1 MSKLLNAGE
10 FTAFFIGASA
20 NLTANKEQIN
30 ALNVFPVPDGDT
42 GTNMGLTMSSAV
54 KDLAAAPEPLAI
66 PKAAEKLAHGALLG
80 ARGNSGVILSQIL
93 RGFSQG
99 LEGCAQVGAA
109 DFARAMQKGVELAYK
124 SVMRPVEGTILTVT
138 RKMADAAND
147 AVAVDSAMDVE
158 NLLDLMLQHGHQALA
173 NTPNQLL
180 ALKQAGVVD
189 SGGSGLIAIFE
200 GGLRALRG
208 EKFEMPLPVEGKAD
222 FTKQS
227 AAASQSEKPFI
238 NHYCTEFFIHGQG
251 IDVEAYRRH
260 LQKMGESQ
268 VIVGNATVVKTH
280 IHTADPGAVLSY
292 ALQFG
297 SLHDLKIDNMKD
309 QHRETLLTEDEAAAN
324 NGAVDAPI
332 EDLPVDDLAAADNKG
347 AALADDTL
355 DNAMAGAAGALGE
368 LLPEM
373 PAAELPL
380 CGVVAVSS
388 GSGLD
393 QIFSEMGVA
402 ALVSGGQSMNPSA
415 EDILQAINNLPAQ
428 QAVILPN
435 NGNIIMAA
443 NQARDLAEKPVVVV
457 NSKFITQG
465 IAAMMNFDPESAA
478 EENAAAM
485 EEAASIVHSG
495 QITYAVRDSQFD
507 GQEIH
512 EGDIL
517 ALLEGSIAVVEQNVE
532 QAVLE
537 LLPQMFDDD
546 TSLITLLYGEGV
558 SEDEAVLLG
567 EELAEKFPD
576 YEIEVQLGGQAVYHY
591 LIAVE

>member
-1 MSKLLNAGE
+1 MSKLLNISE
-10 FTAFFIGASA
+10 FIAFFVGASA

-54 KDLAAAPEPLAI
+54 KELPEQTDI
-66 PKAAEKLAHGALLG
+66 PKAAERLAHGALLG

-93 RGFSQG
+93 RGFAQG
-99 LEGCAQVGAA
+99 LDGCQQVGAV

-124 SVMRPVEGTILTVT
+124 SVMRPVEGTILTVA
-138 RKMADAAND
+138 RKMAEASGE
-147 AVAVDSAMDVE
+147 AVAVNAEMDLE
-158 NLLDLMLQHGHQALA
+158 NLLELMLAQGHQALA
-173 NTPNQLL
+173 NTPNQLPV
-180 ALKQAGVVD
+180 LKQAGVVD
-189 SGGSGLIAIFE
+189 SGASGLVAIFE

-208 EKFEMPLPVEGKAD
+208 EEFELPLQVETKAD
-222 FTKQS
+222 FTKQQ
-227 AAASQSEKPFI
+227 ATGTQNLV

-260 LQKMGESQ
+260 LQGMGESQ

-297 SLHDLKIDNMKD
+297 SVSDLKIDNMKD
-309 QHRETLLTEDEAAAN
+309 QHRETLLDEAEKEQAQTAQPELKAEPEAVTEASAA
-324 NGAVDAPI
+324 
-332 EDLPVDDLAAADNKG
+332 DLAG
-347 AALADDTL
+347 VM
-355 DNAMAGAAGALGE
+355 DNAAEAMAEVFEALE
-368 LLPEM
+368 PV
-373 PAAELPL
+373 ELPL
-380 CGVVAVSS
+380 CGAVAVSS

-393 QIFSEMGVA
+393 QIFTEMGVNT
-402 ALVSGGQSMNPSA
+402 LVSGGQSMNPSA
-415 EDILQAINNLPAQ
+415 EDILQAINNTTAQ
-428 QAVILPN
+428 QVVVLPN
-435 NGNIIMAA
+435 NSNIVMAA
-443 NQARDLAEKPVVVV
+443 NQASQLADKPVVVV
-457 NSKFITQG
+457 PSKFITQG
-465 IAAMMNFDPESAA
+465 IAAMMNFDPESSA
-478 EENAAAM
+478 EENAETMQQAAVL
-485 EEAASIVHSG
+485 VHSG

-517 ALLEGSIAVVEQNVE
+517 GLLEGTIAVVEASVQE
-532 QAVLE
+532 TMLK

-558 SEDEAVLLG
+558 TEDEA
-567 EELAEKFPD
+567 EAAAAELAESFPD

-591 LIAVE
+591 LLAVE

>member
-1 MSKLLNAGE
+1 MSKLLNISE
-10 FTAFFIGASA
+10 FIAFFVGASA

-54 KDLAAAPEPLAI
+54 KELPEQTDI
-66 PKAAEKLAHGALLG
+66 PKAAERLAHGALLG

-93 RGFSQG
+93 RGFAQG
-99 LEGCAQVGAA
+99 LDGCQQVGAV

-124 SVMRPVEGTILTVT
+124 SVMRPVEGTILTVA
-138 RKMADAAND
+138 RKMAEASGE
-147 AVAVDSAMDVE
+147 AVAVNAEMDLE
-158 NLLDLMLQHGHQALA
+158 NLLELMLAQGHQALA
-173 NTPNQLL
+173 NTPNQLPV
-180 ALKQAGVVD
+180 LKQAGVVD
-189 SGGSGLIAIFE
+189 SGASGLVAIFE

-208 EKFEMPLPVEGKAD
+208 EEFELPLQVETKAD
-222 FTKQS
+222 FTKQQ
-227 AAASQSEKPFI
+227 ATGTQNLV

-260 LQKMGESQ
+260 LQGMGESQ

-309 QHRETLLTEDEAAAN
+309 QHRETLLDEVEKEQAQTAQPELKAEPEAVTEASAA
-324 NGAVDAPI
+324 
-332 EDLPVDDLAAADNKG
+332 DLAG
-347 AALADDTL
+347 VM
-355 DNAMAGAAGALGE
+355 DNAAEAMAEVFEE
-368 LLPEM
+368 LEPV
-373 PAAELPL
+373 ELPL
-380 CGVVAVSS
+380 CGAVAVSS

-393 QIFSEMGVA
+393 QIFTEMGVNT
-402 ALVSGGQSMNPSA
+402 LVSGGQSMNPSA
-415 EDILQAINNLPAQ
+415 EDILQAINNTTAQ
-428 QAVILPN
+428 QVVVLPN
-435 NGNIIMAA
+435 NSNIVMAA
-443 NQARDLAEKPVVVV
+443 NQASQLADKPVVVV
-457 NSKFITQG
+457 PSKFITQG
-465 IAAMMNFDPESAA
+465 IAAMMNFDPESSA
-478 EENAAAM
+478 EENAETMQQAAVL
-485 EEAASIVHSG
+485 VHSG

-517 ALLEGSIAVVEQNVE
+517 GLLEGTIAVVEASVQE
-532 QAVLE
+532 TMLK

-558 SEDEAVLLG
+558 TEDEA
-567 EELAEKFPD
+567 EAAAAELAESFPD

-591 LIAVE
+591 LLAVE

>member
-1 MSKLLNAGE
+1 MVELNISE
-10 FTAFFIGASA
+10 FIAFFVGASA

-54 KDLAAAPEPLAI
+54 KELPEQTDI
-66 PKAAEKLAHGALLG
+66 PKAAERLAHGALLG

-93 RGFSQG
+93 RGFAQG
-99 LEGCAQVGAA
+99 LDGCQQVGAV

-124 SVMRPVEGTILTVT
+124 SVMRPVEGTILTVA
-138 RKMADAAND
+138 RKMAEASGE
-147 AVAVDSAMDVE
+147 AVAVNAEMDLE
-158 NLLDLMLQHGHQALA
+158 NLLELMLAQGHQALA
-173 NTPNQLL
+173 NTPNQLPV
-180 ALKQAGVVD
+180 LKQAGVVD
-189 SGGSGLIAIFE
+189 SGASGLVAIFE

-208 EKFEMPLPVEGKAD
+208 EEFELPLQVETKAD
-222 FTKQS
+222 FTKQQ
-227 AAASQSEKPFI
+227 ATGTQNLV

-260 LQKMGESQ
+260 LQGMGESQ

-309 QHRETLLTEDEAAAN
+309 QHRETLLDEAEKEQAQTAQPELKAEPEAVTEASAA
-324 NGAVDAPI
+324 
-332 EDLPVDDLAAADNKG
+332 DLAG
-347 AALADDTL
+347 VM
-355 DNAMAGAAGALGE
+355 DNAAEAMAEVFEALE
-368 LLPEM
+368 PV
-373 PAAELPL
+373 ELPL
-380 CGVVAVSS
+380 CGAVAVSS

-393 QIFSEMGVA
+393 QIFTEMGVNT
-402 ALVSGGQSMNPSA
+402 LVSGGQSMNPSA
-415 EDILQAINNLPAQ
+415 EDILQAINNTTAQ
-428 QAVILPN
+428 QVVVLPN
-435 NGNIIMAA
+435 NSNIVMAA
-443 NQARDLAEKPVVVV
+443 NQASQLADKPVVVV
-457 NSKFITQG
+457 PSKFITQG
-465 IAAMMNFDPESAA
+465 IAAMMNFDPESSA
-478 EENAAAM
+478 EENAETMQQAAVL
-485 EEAASIVHSG
+485 VHSG

-517 ALLEGSIAVVEQNVE
+517 GLLEGTIAVVEASVQE
-532 QAVLE
+532 TMLK

-558 SEDEAVLLG
+558 TEDEA
-567 EELAEKFPD
+567 EAAAAELAESFPD

-591 LIAVE
+591 LLAVE

>member
-1 MSKLLNAGE
+1 MSKLLNISE
-10 FTAFFIGASA
+10 FIAFFVGASA

-54 KDLAAAPEPLAI
+54 KELLEQTDI
-66 PKAAEKLAHGALLG
+66 PKAAERLAHGALLG

-93 RGFSQG
+93 RGFAQG
-99 LEGCAQVGAA
+99 LDGCQQVGAV

-124 SVMRPVEGTILTVT
+124 SVMRPVEGTILTVA
-138 RKMADAAND
+138 RKMAEASGE
-147 AVAVDSAMDVE
+147 AVAVNAEMDLE
-158 NLLDLMLQHGHQALA
+158 NLLELMLAQGHQALA
-173 NTPNQLL
+173 NTPNQLPV
-180 ALKQAGVVD
+180 LKQAGVVD
-189 SGGSGLIAIFE
+189 SGASGLVAIFE

-208 EKFEMPLPVEGKAD
+208 EEFELPLQVETKAD
-222 FTKQS
+222 FTKQQ
-227 AAASQSEKPFI
+227 ATGTQNLV

-260 LQKMGESQ
+260 LQGMGESQ

-309 QHRETLLTEDEAAAN
+309 QHRETLLDEAEKEQAQTAQPELKAEPEAVTEASAA
-324 NGAVDAPI
+324 
-332 EDLPVDDLAAADNKG
+332 DLAG
-347 AALADDTL
+347 VM
-355 DNAMAGAAGALGE
+355 DNAAESMVEVFEE
-368 LLPEM
+368 LEPV
-373 PAAELPL
+373 ELPL
-380 CGVVAVSS
+380 CGAVAVSS

-393 QIFSEMGVA
+393 QIFTEMGVNT
-402 ALVSGGQSMNPSA
+402 LVSGGQSMNPSA
-415 EDILQAINNLPAQ
+415 EDILQAINNTTAQ
-428 QAVILPN
+428 QVVVLPN
-435 NGNIIMAA
+435 NSNIVMAA
-443 NQARDLAEKPVVVV
+443 NQASQLADKPVVVV
-457 NSKFITQG
+457 PSKFITQG
-465 IAAMMNFDPESAA
+465 IAAMMNFDPESSA
-478 EENAAAM
+478 EENAETMQQAAVL
-485 EEAASIVHSG
+485 VHSG

-517 ALLEGSIAVVEQNVE
+517 GLLEGTIAVVEASVQE
-532 QAVLE
+532 TMLK

-558 SEDEAVLLG
+558 TEDEA
-567 EELAEKFPD
+567 EAAAAELAESFPD

-591 LIAVE
+591 LLAVE

>member
-1 MSKLLNAGE
+1 MSKLLNISE
-10 FTAFFIGASA
+10 FITFFVGASA

-54 KDLAAAPEPLAI
+54 KELPEQTDI
-66 PKAAEKLAHGALLG
+66 PKAAERLAHGALLG

-93 RGFSQG
+93 RGFAQG
-99 LEGCAQVGAA
+99 LDGCQQVGAV

-124 SVMRPVEGTILTVT
+124 SVMRPVEGTILTVA
-138 RKMADAAND
+138 RKMAEASGE
-147 AVAVDSAMDVE
+147 AVAVNAEMDLE
-158 NLLDLMLQHGHQALA
+158 NLLELMLAQGHQALA
-173 NTPNQLL
+173 NTPNQLPV
-180 ALKQAGVVD
+180 LKQAGVVD
-189 SGGSGLIAIFE
+189 SGASGLVAIFE

-208 EKFEMPLPVEGKAD
+208 EEFELPLQVETKAD
-222 FTKQS
+222 FTKQQ
-227 AAASQSEKPFI
+227 ATGTQNLV

-260 LQKMGESQ
+260 LQGMGESQ

-309 QHRETLLTEDEAAAN
+309 QHRETLLDEAEKEQAQTAQPELKAEPEAVTEASAA
-324 NGAVDAPI
+324 
-332 EDLPVDDLAAADNKG
+332 DLAG
-347 AALADDTL
+347 VM
-355 DNAMAGAAGALGE
+355 DNAAEAMAEVFEALE
-368 LLPEM
+368 PV
-373 PAAELPL
+373 ELPL
-380 CGVVAVSS
+380 CGAVAVSS

-393 QIFSEMGVA
+393 QIFTEMGVNT
-402 ALVSGGQSMNPSA
+402 LVSGGQSMNPSA
-415 EDILQAINNLPAQ
+415 EDILQAINNTTAQ
-428 QAVILPN
+428 QVVVLPN
-435 NGNIIMAA
+435 NSNIVMAA
-443 NQARDLAEKPVVVV
+443 NQASQLADKPVVVV
-457 NSKFITQG
+457 PSKFITQG
-465 IAAMMNFDPESAA
+465 IAAMMNFDPESSA
-478 EENAAAM
+478 EENAETMQQAAVL
-485 EEAASIVHSG
+485 VHSG

-517 ALLEGSIAVVEQNVE
+517 GLLEGTIAVVEASVQE
-532 QAVLE
+532 TMLK

-558 SEDEAVLLG
+558 TEDEA
-567 EELAEKFPD
+567 EAAAAKLAESFPD

-591 LIAVE
+591 LLAVE

>member
-1 MSKLLNAGE
+1 MSKLLNISE

-20 NLTANKEQIN
+20 NLTANKERIN

-54 KDLAAAPEPLAI
+54 KDLPAQTNIA
-66 PKAAEKLAHGALLG
+66 KAAERLAHGALLG

-93 RGFSQG
+93 RGFAQG
-99 LEGCAQVGAA
+99 LEGCEQVAA
-109 DFARAMQKGVELAYK
+109 PDFARAMQKGVELAYK
-124 SVMRPVEGTILTVT
+124 SVMRPVEGTILTVA
-138 RKMADAAND
+138 RKMADAAGE
-147 AVAVDSAMDVE
+147 AVAVDAAMDLE
-158 NLLDLMLQHGHQALA
+158 NLVELMLKQGHQALA
-173 NTPNQLL
+173 NTPNQLPV
-180 ALKQAGVVD
+180 LKQAGVVD
-189 SGGSGLIAIFE
+189 SGASGLVAIFE

-208 EKFEMPLPVEGKAD
+208 EEFEMPLQIEGKVD
-222 FTKQS
+222 FTNQT
-227 AAASQSEKPFI
+227 AEDTQQLV

-251 IDVEAYRRH
+251 IDVDTYRQH
-260 LQKMGESQ
+260 LQSMGESQ

-309 QHRETLLTEDEAAAN
+309 QHRETLLTDEERGAAEENTAPADKQETVAPEPDQLDVAIAEAAATL
-324 NGAVDAPI
+324 GDMLPDMEAV
-332 EDLPVDDLAAADNKG
+332 
-347 AALADDTL
+347 
-355 DNAMAGAAGALGE
+355 
-368 LLPEM
+368 
-373 PAAELPL
+373 ELPL
-380 CGVVAVSS
+380 CGVVTVSS

-393 QIFSEMGVA
+393 QIFTEMGAVG
-402 ALVSGGQSMNPSA
+402 LVSGGQSMNPSA

-435 NGNIIMAA
+435 NSNIVMAA
-443 NQARDLAEKPVVVV
+443 NQASQLAEKPVVVV
-457 NSKFITQG
+457 SSKFITQG
-465 IAAMMNFDPESAA
+465 IAAMMNFDPESSA
-478 EENAAAM
+478 EENAANM
-485 EEAASIVHSG
+485 QEAAALVHSA
-495 QITYAVRDSQFD
+495 QVTYAVRDSQFD
-507 GQEIH
+507 GQTIH

-517 ALLEGSIAVVEQNVE
+517 GLLEGDIAVVETTVRQT
-532 QAVLE
+532 VLN

-558 SEDEAVLLG
+558 TEEDAVLLG
-567 EELAEKFPD
+567 EDLAEAFPD

>member
-1 MSKLLNAGE
+1 MSKLLNISE
-10 FTAFFIGASA
+10 FIAFFVGASA

-54 KDLAAAPEPLAI
+54 KELPEQTDI
-66 PKAAEKLAHGALLG
+66 PKAAERLAHGALLG

-93 RGFSQG
+93 RGFAQG
-99 LEGCAQVGAA
+99 LDGCQQVGAV

-124 SVMRPVEGTILTVT
+124 SVMRPVEGTILTVA
-138 RKMADAAND
+138 RKMAEASGE
-147 AVAVDSAMDVE
+147 AVAVNAEMDLE
-158 NLLDLMLQHGHQALA
+158 NLLELMLAQGHQALA
-173 NTPNQLL
+173 NTPNQLPV
-180 ALKQAGVVD
+180 LKQAGVVD
-189 SGGSGLIAIFE
+189 SGASGLVAIFE

-208 EKFEMPLPVEGKAD
+208 EEFELPLQVETKAD
-222 FTKQS
+222 FTKQQ
-227 AAASQSEKPFI
+227 ATGTQNLV

-260 LQKMGESQ
+260 LQGMGESQ

-309 QHRETLLTEDEAAAN
+309 QHRETLLDEVEKEQAQTAQPELKAEPEAVTEAPAA
-324 NGAVDAPI
+324 
-332 EDLPVDDLAAADNKG
+332 DLAG
-347 AALADDTL
+347 VM
-355 DNAMAGAAGALGE
+355 DNAAEAMAEVFEE
-368 LLPEM
+368 LEPV
-373 PAAELPL
+373 ELPL
-380 CGVVAVSS
+380 CGAVAVSS

-393 QIFSEMGVA
+393 QIFTEMGVNT
-402 ALVSGGQSMNPSA
+402 LVSGGQSMNPSA
-415 EDILQAINNLPAQ
+415 EDILQAINNTTAQ
-428 QAVILPN
+428 QVVVLPN
-435 NGNIIMAA
+435 NSNIVMAA
-443 NQARDLAEKPVVVV
+443 NQASQLAVVVP
-457 NSKFITQG
+457 SKFITQG
-465 IAAMMNFDPESAA
+465 IAAMMNFDPESSA
-478 EENAAAM
+478 EENAETMQQAAVL
-485 EEAASIVHSG
+485 VHSG

-517 ALLEGSIAVVEQNVE
+517 GLLEGTIAVVEASVQE
-532 QAVLE
+532 TMLK

-558 SEDEAVLLG
+558 TEDEA
-567 EELAEKFPD
+567 EAAAADLAESFPD

-591 LIAVE
+591 LLAVE

>member
-1 MSKLLNAGE
+1 MSKLLNISE
-10 FTAFFIGASA
+10 FIAFFVGASA

-54 KDLAAAPEPLAI
+54 KELPEQTDI
-66 PKAAEKLAHGALLG
+66 PKAAERLAHGALLG

-93 RGFSQG
+93 RGFAQG
-99 LEGCAQVGAA
+99 LDGCQQVGAV

-124 SVMRPVEGTILTVT
+124 SVMRPVEGTILTVA
-138 RKMADAAND
+138 RKMAEASGE
-147 AVAVDSAMDVE
+147 AVAVNAEMDLE
-158 NLLDLMLQHGHQALA
+158 NLLELMLAQGHQALA
-173 NTPNQLL
+173 NTPNQLPV
-180 ALKQAGVVD
+180 LKQAGVVD
-189 SGGSGLIAIFE
+189 SGASGLVAIFE

-208 EKFEMPLPVEGKAD
+208 EEFELPLHVETKAD
-222 FTKQS
+222 FTKQQ
-227 AAASQSEKPFI
+227 ATGTQNLV

-260 LQKMGESQ
+260 LQGMGESQ

-309 QHRETLLTEDEAAAN
+309 QHRETLLDEAEKEQAQTAQPELKAEPEAVTEASAA
-324 NGAVDAPI
+324 
-332 EDLPVDDLAAADNKG
+332 DLAG
-347 AALADDTL
+347 VM
-355 DNAMAGAAGALGE
+355 DNAAEAMAEVFEALE
-368 LLPEM
+368 PV
-373 PAAELPL
+373 ELPL
-380 CGVVAVSS
+380 CGAVAVSS

-393 QIFSEMGVA
+393 QIFTEMGVNT
-402 ALVSGGQSMNPSA
+402 LVSGGQSMNPSA
-415 EDILQAINNLPAQ
+415 EDILQAINNTTAQ
-428 QAVILPN
+428 QVVVLPN
-435 NGNIIMAA
+435 NSNIVMAA
-443 NQARDLAEKPVVVV
+443 NQASQLADKPVVVV
-457 NSKFITQG
+457 PSKFITQG
-465 IAAMMNFDPESAA
+465 IAAMMNFDPESSA
-478 EENAAAM
+478 EENAETMQQAAVL
-485 EEAASIVHSG
+485 VHSG

-517 ALLEGSIAVVEQNVE
+517 GLLEGTIAVVEASVQE
-532 QAVLE
+532 TMLK

-558 SEDEAVLLG
+558 TEDEA
-567 EELAEKFPD
+567 EAAAAELAESFPD

-591 LIAVE
+591 LLAVE

>member
-1 MSKLLNAGE
+1 MSKLLNISE
-10 FTAFFIGASA
+10 FIAFFVGASA

-54 KDLAAAPEPLAI
+54 KELPEQTDI
-66 PKAAEKLAHGALLG
+66 PKAAERLAHGALLG

-93 RGFSQG
+93 RGFAQG
-99 LEGCAQVGAA
+99 LDGCQQVGAV

-124 SVMRPVEGTILTVT
+124 SVMRPVEGTILTVA
-138 RKMADAAND
+138 RKMAEASGE
-147 AVAVDSAMDVE
+147 AVAVNAEMDLE
-158 NLLDLMLQHGHQALA
+158 NLLELMLAQGHQALA
-173 NTPNQLL
+173 NTPNQLPV
-180 ALKQAGVVD
+180 LKQAGVVD
-189 SGGSGLIAIFE
+189 SGASGLVAIFE

-208 EKFEMPLPVEGKAD
+208 EEFELPLQVETKAD
-222 FTKQS
+222 FTKQQ
-227 AAASQSEKPFI
+227 ATGTQNLV

-260 LQKMGESQ
+260 LQGMGESQ

-309 QHRETLLTEDEAAAN
+309 QHRETLLDEVEKEQAQTAQPELKAEPEAVTEASAA
-324 NGAVDAPI
+324 
-332 EDLPVDDLAAADNKG
+332 DLAG
-347 AALADDTL
+347 VM
-355 DNAMAGAAGALGE
+355 DNAAEAMAEVFEE
-368 LLPEM
+368 LEPV
-373 PAAELPL
+373 ELPL
-380 CGVVAVSS
+380 CGAVAVSS

-393 QIFSEMGVA
+393 QIFTEMGVNT
-402 ALVSGGQSMNPSA
+402 LVSGGQSMNPSA
-415 EDILQAINNLPAQ
+415 EDILQAINNTTAQ
-428 QAVILPN
+428 QVVVLPN
-435 NGNIIMAA
+435 NSNIVMAA
-443 NQARDLAEKPVVVV
+443 NQASQLADKPVVVV
-457 NSKFITQG
+457 PSKFITQG
-465 IAAMMNFDPESAA
+465 IAAMMNFDPESSA
-478 EENAAAM
+478 EENAETMQQAAVL
-485 EEAASIVHSG
+485 VHSG

-517 ALLEGSIAVVEQNVE
+517 GLLEGTIAVVEASVQE
-532 QAVLE
+532 TMLK

-558 SEDEAVLLG
+558 TEDEA
-567 EELAEKFPD
+567 EIAAAELAESFPD

-591 LIAVE
+591 LLAVE

>member
-1 MSKLLNAGE
+1 MSKLLNISE
-10 FTAFFIGASA
+10 FIAFFVGASA

-54 KDLAAAPEPLAI
+54 KELPEQTDI
-66 PKAAEKLAHGALLG
+66 PKAAERLAHGALLG

-93 RGFSQG
+93 RGFAQG
-99 LEGCAQVGAA
+99 LDGCQQVGAV

-124 SVMRPVEGTILTVT
+124 SVMRPVEGTILTVA
-138 RKMADAAND
+138 RKMAEASGE
-147 AVAVDSAMDVE
+147 AVAVNAEMDLE
-158 NLLDLMLQHGHQALA
+158 NLLELMLAQGHQALA
-173 NTPNQLL
+173 NTPNQLPV
-180 ALKQAGVVD
+180 LKQAGVVD
-189 SGGSGLIAIFE
+189 SGASGLVAIFE

-208 EKFEMPLPVEGKAD
+208 EEFELPLQVETKAD
-222 FTKQS
+222 FTKQQ
-227 AAASQSEKPFI
+227 ATGTQNLV

-260 LQKMGESQ
+260 LQGMGESQ

-309 QHRETLLTEDEAAAN
+309 QHRENLLDEAEKEQAQTAQPELKAEPEAVTEAPAA
-324 NGAVDAPI
+324 
-332 EDLPVDDLAAADNKG
+332 DLAG
-347 AALADDTL
+347 VM
-355 DNAMAGAAGALGE
+355 DNAAEAMTEVFEE
-368 LLPEM
+368 LEPV
-373 PAAELPL
+373 ELPL
-380 CGVVAVSS
+380 CGAVAVSS

-393 QIFSEMGVA
+393 QIFTEMGVNT
-402 ALVSGGQSMNPSA
+402 LVSGGQSMNPSA
-415 EDILQAINNLPAQ
+415 EDILQAINNTTAQ
-428 QAVILPN
+428 QVVVLPN
-435 NGNIIMAA
+435 NSNIVMAA
-443 NQARDLAEKPVVVV
+443 NQASQLADKPVVVV
-457 NSKFITQG
+457 PSKFITQG
-465 IAAMMNFDPESAA
+465 IAAMMNFDPESSA
-478 EENAAAM
+478 EENAETMQQAAVL
-485 EEAASIVHSG
+485 VHSG

-517 ALLEGSIAVVEQNVE
+517 GLLEGTIAVVEASVQE
-532 QAVLE
+532 TMLK

-558 SEDEAVLLG
+558 TEDEA
-567 EELAEKFPD
+567 EAAAAELAESFPD

-591 LIAVE
+591 LLAVE

>member
-1 MSKLLNAGE
+1 MSKLLNISE
-10 FTAFFIGASA
+10 FIAFFVGASA

-54 KDLAAAPEPLAI
+54 KELPEQTDI
-66 PKAAEKLAHGALLG
+66 PKAAERLAHGALLG

-93 RGFSQG
+93 RGFAQG
-99 LEGCAQVGAA
+99 LDGCQQVGAV

-124 SVMRPVEGTILTVT
+124 SVMRPVEGTILTVA
-138 RKMADAAND
+138 RKMAEASGE
-147 AVAVDSAMDVE
+147 AVAVNAEMDLE
-158 NLLDLMLQHGHQALA
+158 NLLELMLAQGHQALA
-173 NTPNQLL
+173 NTPNQLPV
-180 ALKQAGVVD
+180 LKQAGVVD
-189 SGGSGLIAIFE
+189 SGASGLVAIFE

-208 EKFEMPLPVEGKAD
+208 EEFELPLQVETKAD
-222 FTKQS
+222 FTKQQ
-227 AAASQSEKPFI
+227 ATGTQNLV

-260 LQKMGESQ
+260 LQGMGESQ

-309 QHRETLLTEDEAAAN
+309 QHRETLLDEAEKEQAQTAQPELKAELEAVTEASAA
-324 NGAVDAPI
+324 
-332 EDLPVDDLAAADNKG
+332 DLAG
-347 AALADDTL
+347 VM
-355 DNAMAGAAGALGE
+355 DNAAEAMAEVFEE
-368 LLPEM
+368 LEPV
-373 PAAELPL
+373 ELPL
-380 CGVVAVSS
+380 CGAVAVSS

-393 QIFSEMGVA
+393 QIFTEMGVNT
-402 ALVSGGQSMNPSA
+402 LVSGGQSMNPSA
-415 EDILQAINNLPAQ
+415 EDILQAINNTTAQ
-428 QAVILPN
+428 QVVVLPN
-435 NGNIIMAA
+435 NSNIVMAA
-443 NQARDLAEKPVVVV
+443 NQASQLADKPVVVV
-457 NSKFITQG
+457 PSKFITQG
-465 IAAMMNFDPESAA
+465 IAAMMNFDPESSA
-478 EENAAAM
+478 EENAETMQQAAVL
-485 EEAASIVHSG
+485 VHSG

-517 ALLEGSIAVVEQNVE
+517 GLLEGTIAVVEASVQE
-532 QAVLE
+532 TMLK

-558 SEDEAVLLG
+558 TEDEA
-567 EELAEKFPD
+567 EAAAAELAESFPD

-591 LIAVE
+591 LLAVE

>member
-1 MSKLLNAGE
+1 MSKLLNISE
-10 FTAFFIGASA
+10 FIAFFVGASA

-54 KDLAAAPEPLAI
+54 KELPEQTDI
-66 PKAAEKLAHGALLG
+66 PKAAERLAHGALLG

-93 RGFSQG
+93 RGFAQG
-99 LEGCAQVGAA
+99 LDGCQQVGAV

-124 SVMRPVEGTILTVT
+124 SVMRPVEGTILTVA
-138 RKMADAAND
+138 RKMAEASGE
-147 AVAVDSAMDVE
+147 AVAVNAEMDLE
-158 NLLDLMLQHGHQALA
+158 NLLELMLAQGHQALA
-173 NTPNQLL
+173 NTPNQLPV
-180 ALKQAGVVD
+180 LKQAGVVD
-189 SGGSGLIAIFE
+189 SGASGLVAIFE

-208 EKFEMPLPVEGKAD
+208 EEFELPLQVETKAD
-222 FTKQS
+222 FTKQQ
-227 AAASQSEKPFI
+227 ATGTQNLV

-260 LQKMGESQ
+260 LQGMGESQ

-309 QHRETLLTEDEAAAN
+309 QHRETLLDEAEKEQVQTAQPELKAEPEAVTEASAA
-324 NGAVDAPI
+324 
-332 EDLPVDDLAAADNKG
+332 DLAG
-347 AALADDTL
+347 VM
-355 DNAMAGAAGALGE
+355 DNAAEAMAEVFEE
-368 LLPEM
+368 LEPV
-373 PAAELPL
+373 ELPL
-380 CGVVAVSS
+380 CGAVAVSS

-393 QIFSEMGVA
+393 QIFTEMGVNT
-402 ALVSGGQSMNPSA
+402 LVSGGQSMNPSA
-415 EDILQAINNLPAQ
+415 EDILQAINNTTAQ
-428 QAVILPN
+428 QVVVLPN
-435 NGNIIMAA
+435 NSNIVMAA
-443 NQARDLAEKPVVVV
+443 NQASQLADKPVVVV
-457 NSKFITQG
+457 PSKFITQG
-465 IAAMMNFDPESAA
+465 IAAMMNFDPESSA
-478 EENAAAM
+478 EENAETMQQAAVL
-485 EEAASIVHSG
+485 VHSG
-495 QITYAVRDSQFD
+495 QITYAVRDSQFE

-517 ALLEGSIAVVEQNVE
+517 GLLEGTIAVVEASVQE
-532 QAVLE
+532 TMLK

-558 SEDEAVLLG
+558 TEDEA
-567 EELAEKFPD
+567 EAAAAELAESFPD

-591 LIAVE
+591 LLAVE

>member
-1 MSKLLNAGE
+1 MSKLLNISE
-10 FTAFFIGASA
+10 FIAFFVGASA

-54 KDLAAAPEPLAI
+54 KELPEQTDI
-66 PKAAEKLAHGALLG
+66 PKAAERLAHGALLG

-93 RGFSQG
+93 RGFAQG
-99 LEGCAQVGAA
+99 LDGCQQVGAV

-124 SVMRPVEGTILTVT
+124 SVMRPVEGTILTVA
-138 RKMADAAND
+138 RKMAEASGE
-147 AVAVDSAMDVE
+147 AVAVNAEMDLE
-158 NLLDLMLQHGHQALA
+158 NLLELMLAQGHQALA
-173 NTPNQLL
+173 NTPNQLPV
-180 ALKQAGVVD
+180 LKQAGVVD
-189 SGGSGLIAIFE
+189 SGASGLVAIFE

-208 EKFEMPLPVEGKAD
+208 EEFELPLQVETKAD
-222 FTKQS
+222 FTKQQ
-227 AAASQSEKPFI
+227 ATGTQNLV

-260 LQKMGESQ
+260 LQGMGESQ

-292 ALQFG
+292 ALRFG

-309 QHRETLLTEDEAAAN
+309 QHRETLLDEVEKEQAQTAQPELKAEPEAVTEASAA
-324 NGAVDAPI
+324 
-332 EDLPVDDLAAADNKG
+332 DLAG
-347 AALADDTL
+347 VM
-355 DNAMAGAAGALGE
+355 DNAAEAMAEVFEE
-368 LLPEM
+368 LEPV
-373 PAAELPL
+373 ELPL
-380 CGVVAVSS
+380 CGAVAVSS

-393 QIFSEMGVA
+393 QIFTEMGVNT
-402 ALVSGGQSMNPSA
+402 LVSGGQSMNPSA
-415 EDILQAINNLPAQ
+415 EDILQAINNTTAQ
-428 QAVILPN
+428 QVVVLPN
-435 NGNIIMAA
+435 NSNIVMAA
-443 NQARDLAEKPVVVV
+443 NQASQLADKPVVVV
-457 NSKFITQG
+457 PSKFITQG
-465 IAAMMNFDPESAA
+465 IAAMMNFDPESSA
-478 EENAAAM
+478 EENAETMQQAAVL
-485 EEAASIVHSG
+485 VHSG

-517 ALLEGSIAVVEQNVE
+517 GLLEGTIAVVEASVQE
-532 QAVLE
+532 TMLK

-558 SEDEAVLLG
+558 TEDEA
-567 EELAEKFPD
+567 EAAAAELAESFPD

-591 LIAVE
+591 LLAVE

>member
-1 MSKLLNAGE
+1 MSKLLNISE
-10 FTAFFIGASA
+10 FIAFFVGASA

-54 KDLAAAPEPLAI
+54 KELPEQTDI
-66 PKAAEKLAHGALLG
+66 PKAAERLAHGALLG

-93 RGFSQG
+93 RGFAQG
-99 LEGCAQVGAA
+99 LDGCQQVGAV

-124 SVMRPVEGTILTVT
+124 SVMRPVEGTILTVA
-138 RKMADAAND
+138 RKMAEASGE
-147 AVAVDSAMDVE
+147 AVAVNAEMDLE
-158 NLLDLMLQHGHQALA
+158 NLLELMLAQGHQALA
-173 NTPNQLL
+173 NTPNQLPV
-180 ALKQAGVVD
+180 LKQAGVVD
-189 SGGSGLIAIFE
+189 SGASGLVAIFE

-208 EKFEMPLPVEGKAD
+208 EEFELPLQVETKAD
-222 FTKQS
+222 FTKQQ
-227 AAASQSEKPFI
+227 ATGTQNLV

-251 IDVEAYRRH
+251 IDVEAYRRR
-260 LQKMGESQ
+260 LQGMGESQ

-309 QHRETLLTEDEAAAN
+309 QHRETLLDEAEKEQAQTAQPELKAEPEAVTEASAA
-324 NGAVDAPI
+324 
-332 EDLPVDDLAAADNKG
+332 DLAG
-347 AALADDTL
+347 VM
-355 DNAMAGAAGALGE
+355 DNAAEAMAEVFEALE
-368 LLPEM
+368 PV
-373 PAAELPL
+373 ELPL
-380 CGVVAVSS
+380 CGAVAVSS

-393 QIFSEMGVA
+393 QIFTEMGVNT
-402 ALVSGGQSMNPSA
+402 LVSGGQSMNPSA
-415 EDILQAINNLPAQ
+415 EDILQAINNTTAQ
-428 QAVILPN
+428 QVVVLPN
-435 NGNIIMAA
+435 NSNIVMAA
-443 NQARDLAEKPVVVV
+443 NQASQLADKPVVVV
-457 NSKFITQG
+457 PSKFITQG
-465 IAAMMNFDPESAA
+465 IAAMMNFDPESSA
-478 EENAAAM
+478 EENAETMQQAAVL
-485 EEAASIVHSG
+485 VHSG

-517 ALLEGSIAVVEQNVE
+517 GLLEGTIAVVEASVQE
-532 QAVLE
+532 TMLK

-558 SEDEAVLLG
+558 TEDEA
-567 EELAEKFPD
+567 EAAAAELAESFPD

-591 LIAVE
+591 LLAVE

>member
-1 MSKLLNAGE
+1 MSKLLNISE
-10 FTAFFIGASA
+10 FIAFFVGASA

-54 KDLAAAPEPLAI
+54 KELSEQTDI
-66 PKAAEKLAHGALLG
+66 PKAAERLAHGALLG

-93 RGFSQG
+93 RGFAQG
-99 LEGCAQVGAA
+99 LDGCQQVGAV

-124 SVMRPVEGTILTVT
+124 SVMRPVEGTILTVA
-138 RKMADAAND
+138 RKMAEASGE
-147 AVAVDSAMDVE
+147 AVAVNAEMDLE
-158 NLLDLMLQHGHQALA
+158 NLLELMLAQGHQALA
-173 NTPNQLL
+173 NTPNQLPV
-180 ALKQAGVVD
+180 LKQAGVVD
-189 SGGSGLIAIFE
+189 SGASGLVAIFE

-208 EKFEMPLPVEGKAD
+208 EEFELPLQVETKAD
-222 FTKQS
+222 FTKQQ
-227 AAASQSEKPFI
+227 ATGTQNLV

-260 LQKMGESQ
+260 LQGMGESQ

-309 QHRETLLTEDEAAAN
+309 QHRETLLDEVEKEQAQTAQPELKAEPEAVTEASAA
-324 NGAVDAPI
+324 
-332 EDLPVDDLAAADNKG
+332 DLAG
-347 AALADDTL
+347 VM
-355 DNAMAGAAGALGE
+355 DNAAEAMAEVFEELG
-368 LLPEM
+368 PV
-373 PAAELPL
+373 ELPL
-380 CGVVAVSS
+380 CGAVAVSS

-393 QIFSEMGVA
+393 QIFTEMGVNT
-402 ALVSGGQSMNPSA
+402 LVSGGQSMNPSA
-415 EDILQAINNLPAQ
+415 EDILQAINNTTAQ
-428 QAVILPN
+428 QVVVLPN
-435 NGNIIMAA
+435 NSNIVMAA
-443 NQARDLAEKPVVVV
+443 NQASQLADKPVVVV
-457 NSKFITQG
+457 PSKFITQG
-465 IAAMMNFDPESAA
+465 IAAMMNFDPESSA
-478 EENAAAM
+478 EENAETMQQAAVL
-485 EEAASIVHSG
+485 VHSG

-517 ALLEGSIAVVEQNVE
+517 GLLEGTIAVV
-532 QAVLE
+532 QASVQETMLK

-558 SEDEAVLLG
+558 TEDEA
-567 EELAEKFPD
+567 EAAAAELAESFPD

-591 LIAVE
+591 LLAVE

>member
-1 MSKLLNAGE
+1 MSKLLNISE
-10 FTAFFIGASA
+10 FIAFFVGASA

-54 KDLAAAPEPLAI
+54 KELPEQTDI
-66 PKAAEKLAHGALLG
+66 PKAAERLAHGALLG

-93 RGFSQG
+93 RGFAQG
-99 LEGCAQVGAA
+99 LDGCQQVGAV

-124 SVMRPVEGTILTVT
+124 SVMRPVEGTILTVA
-138 RKMADAAND
+138 RKMAEASGE
-147 AVAVDSAMDVE
+147 AVAVNAEMDLE
-158 NLLDLMLQHGHQALA
+158 NLLELMLAQGHQALA
-173 NTPNQLL
+173 NTPNQLPV
-180 ALKQAGVVD
+180 LKQAGVVD
-189 SGGSGLIAIFE
+189 SGASGLVAIFE

-208 EKFEMPLPVEGKAD
+208 EEFELPLQVETKAD
-222 FTKQS
+222 FTKQQ
-227 AAASQSEKPFI
+227 ATGTQNLV

-260 LQKMGESQ
+260 LQGMGESQ

-309 QHRETLLTEDEAAAN
+309 QHRETLLDEVEKEQAQTAQLELKAEPEAVTEASAA
-324 NGAVDAPI
+324 
-332 EDLPVDDLAAADNKG
+332 DLAG
-347 AALADDTL
+347 VM
-355 DNAMAGAAGALGE
+355 DNAAEAMAEVFEE
-368 LLPEM
+368 LEPV
-373 PAAELPL
+373 ELPL
-380 CGVVAVSS
+380 CGAVAVSS

-393 QIFSEMGVA
+393 QIFTEMGVNT
-402 ALVSGGQSMNPSA
+402 LVSGGQSMNPSA
-415 EDILQAINNLPAQ
+415 EDILQAINNTTAQ
-428 QAVILPN
+428 QVVVLPN
-435 NGNIIMAA
+435 NSNIVMAA
-443 NQARDLAEKPVVVV
+443 NQASQLADKPVVVV
-457 NSKFITQG
+457 PSKFITQG
-465 IAAMMNFDPESAA
+465 IAAMMNFDPESSA
-478 EENAAAM
+478 EENAETMQQAAVL
-485 EEAASIVHSG
+485 VHSG

-517 ALLEGSIAVVEQNVE
+517 GLLEGTIAVVEASVQE
-532 QAVLE
+532 TMLK

-558 SEDEAVLLG
+558 TEDEA
-567 EELAEKFPD
+567 EAAAAELAESFPD

-591 LIAVE
+591 LLAVE

>member
-1 MSKLLNAGE
+1 MSKLLNISE
-10 FTAFFIGASA
+10 FIAFFVGASA

-54 KDLAAAPEPLAI
+54 KELPEQTDI
-66 PKAAEKLAHGALLG
+66 PKAAERLAHGALLG

-93 RGFSQG
+93 RGFAQG
-99 LEGCAQVGAA
+99 LDGCQQVGAV

-124 SVMRPVEGTILTVT
+124 SVMRPVEGTILTVA
-138 RKMADAAND
+138 RKMAEASGE
-147 AVAVDSAMDVE
+147 AVAVNAEMDLE
-158 NLLDLMLQHGHQALA
+158 NLLELMLAQGHQALA
-173 NTPNQLL
+173 NTPNQLPV
-180 ALKQAGVVD
+180 LKQAGVVD
-189 SGGSGLIAIFE
+189 SGASGLVAIFE

-208 EKFEMPLPVEGKAD
+208 EEFELPMQVETKAD
-222 FTKQS
+222 FTKQQ
-227 AAASQSEKPFI
+227 ATGTQNLV

-260 LQKMGESQ
+260 LQGMGESQ

-309 QHRETLLTEDEAAAN
+309 QHRETLLDEAEKEQAQTAQPELKAEPEAVTEASAA
-324 NGAVDAPI
+324 
-332 EDLPVDDLAAADNKG
+332 DLAG
-347 AALADDTL
+347 VM
-355 DNAMAGAAGALGE
+355 DNAAEAMAEVFEALE
-368 LLPEM
+368 PV
-373 PAAELPL
+373 ELPL
-380 CGVVAVSS
+380 CGAVAVSS

-393 QIFSEMGVA
+393 QIFTEMGVNT
-402 ALVSGGQSMNPSA
+402 LVSGGQSMNPSA
-415 EDILQAINNLPAQ
+415 EDILQAINNTTAQ
-428 QAVILPN
+428 QVVVLPN
-435 NGNIIMAA
+435 NSNIVMAA
-443 NQARDLAEKPVVVV
+443 NQASQLADKPVVVV
-457 NSKFITQG
+457 PSKFITQG
-465 IAAMMNFDPESAA
+465 IAAMMNFDPESSA
-478 EENAAAM
+478 EENAETMQQAAVL
-485 EEAASIVHSG
+485 VHSG

-517 ALLEGSIAVVEQNVE
+517 GLLEGTIAVVEASVQE
-532 QAVLE
+532 TMLK

-558 SEDEAVLLG
+558 TEDEA
-567 EELAEKFPD
+567 EAAAAELAESFPD

-591 LIAVE
+591 LLAVE